1 MTEQPITDTGL
12 TEGTRQMYSAK
23 YQQTFKSFVD
33 EVFRPNHLPAR
44 KPDDHTI
51 LLDELNL
58 LREAH
63 LTVGGEQN
71 RFNASVLLAAINV
84 ISGI

>member
-1 MTEQPITDTGL
+1 MTEQPIPDPGL
-12 TEGTRQMYSAK
+12 TEGTRHMYTEK
-23 YQQTFKSFVD
+23 YHQTFKSFVD
-33 EVFRPNHLPAR
+33 EVFRPNHIPAP
-44 KPDDHTI
+44 KPVDHSI

-71 RFNASVLLAAINV
+71 RFNASVLQAAINV
-84 ISGI
+84 ILGI